1 MKNRAL
7 SDTLDYLI
15 SSPTETEV
23 LELKEARNSFDVD
36 KLGRYFSALSNEANL
51 KGHNEAWLL
60 LGVSNQKEIT
70 GTSISQQKTNGF
82 KLEIAKHTSPA
93 LNFKEIHEVI
103 TNHGRVLMCEIPA
116 APKGMPVAW
125 KGHHYG
131 RDGESL
137 GALNIGE
144 IEQIRNQQRIIDW
157 SAQIVPEASLDDLSP
172 EAIKMAREKFLQK
185 NPKFKQDARSWDQ
198 RKFLNKAKLCIKGKI
213 TNTAILLLGKPESE
227 HFISPATATISWI
240 LKDSEGI
247 EKDYEHFGCPL
258 FINAEKVYS
267 KIRNLKYRY
276 LPDSTLFPEEVQQF
290 DPYTIREGLN
300 NCIAHQ
306 DYTLGGKINVVE
318 KEDGHLIFSNLGEF
332 IPQSIEKVIESD
344 APEARYRNPFLCTA
358 MVNLKMI
365 DVIGSGIKKMF
376 MIQKMKFFPMPDY
389 DITNQQVTV
398 DIAGKIID
406 EKYARKLAQMPKLSL
421 HEIILLDKVAKNKGL
436 SPEEIKFLRSRQ
448 LIEGRKPNFYISE
461 AVAKKTGSKSD
472 YIKQRGIDDG
482 YCQKVIMEYLDKF
495 GSGKRKD
502 FEAILLAKLSD
513 VLTLDQKRHK
523 VKNILQSLKNKGL
536 IFPEGKV
543 WKMSNNG

>member
-365 DVIGSGIKKMF
+365 DVIGSGIKKC
-376 MIQKMKFFPMPDY
+376 
-389 DITNQQVTV
+389 
-398 DIAGKIID
+398 
-406 EKYARKLAQMPKLSL
+406 S
-421 HEIILLDKVAKNKGL
+421 
-436 SPEEIKFLRSRQ
+436 
-448 LIEGRKPNFYISE
+448 
-461 AVAKKTGSKSD
+461 
-472 YIKQRGIDDG
+472 
-482 YCQKVIMEYLDKF
+482 
-495 GSGKRKD
+495 
-502 FEAILLAKLSD
+502 
-513 VLTLDQKRHK
+513 
-523 VKNILQSLKNKGL
+523 
-536 IFPEGKV
+536 
-543 WKMSNNG
+543 